1 MVIYKTTN
9 LINNKIYI
17 GQDSQNNPE
26 YFGSGKIL
34 NNAIKKYGK
43 SNFKKEILEECSS
56 KEELNE
62 REIYWINK
70 LNSMDTNI
78 GYNIATG
85 GHGGNLGKLV
95 NRKISSTIRQ
105 LYNDPNSVYNSIEY
119 KNRLSESKKGRI
131 VTEVTRK
138 KISEAQKGEKAY
150 WHGKKNDLHSTKM
163 KEKYATGDLTP
174 WNKGMK
180 YDASTKKKFSEAHQ
194 GQIPWNKE
202 KKNIYSKKTIELMS
216 AAKRG
221 KRRDDISEK
230 LKIYY
235 SKNISNQCKS
245 IIDTRTSKVYSKV
258 IELRKE
264 LGLSE
269 YMYKQLLIKG
279 ILIWNDKK

>member
-9 LINNKIYI
+9 LINNKIYV
-17 GQDSQNNPE
+17 GQDSHNNPA
-26 YFGSGKIL
+26 YLGSGKIL

-43 SNFKKEILEECSS
+43 DNFKKEILEECSS
-56 KEELNE
+56 KKELNE

-70 LNSMDTNI
+70 LNSTDTNV

-85 GHGGNLGKLV
+85 GHGGNLGELV
-95 NRKISSTIRQ
+95 NKKIASTIRQ
-105 LYNDPNSVYNSIEY
+105 LYNDPNSVYNSTEY
-119 KNRLSESKKGRI
+119 KNRLSKGQEGRI

-150 WHGKKNDLHSTKM
+150 WYGKKNDLHSTKM
-163 KEKYATGDLTP
+163 REKYATGELTP

-180 YDASTKKKFSEAHQ
+180 YDDSTKKKFSEAHQ
-194 GQIPWNKE
+194 GQIPWNKG
-202 KKNIYSKKTIELMS
+202 KKDIYSEKTKELMS

-221 KRRDDISEK
+221 IPRADISEK

-235 SKNISNQCKS
+235 SKNLSVQCKS
-245 IIDTRTSKVYSKV
+245 IIDTRTGKVYDK
-258 IELRKE
+258 IIALREE
-264 LGLSE
+264 LGLTE
-269 YMYKQLLIKG
+269 YMYKKLLTKG

>member
-17 GQDSQNNPE
+17 GQDSRNNPE

-56 KEELNE
+56 KEELND

-70 LNSMDTNI
+70 LNSMDTNV
-78 GYNIATG
+78 GYNIAIG

-95 NRKISSTIRQ
+95 NKKISKTIRQ
-105 LYNDPNSVYNSIEY
+105 LYDDPNSVYNSIEY
-119 KNRLSESKKGRI
+119 KNRLSEGQKGRI
-131 VTEVTRK
+131 VTEETRK
-138 KISEAQKGEKAY
+138 KISDAQKGDKAY
-150 WHGKKNDLHSTKM
+150 WHGKKNELHSTKM
-163 KEKYATGDLTP
+163 KEKYVSGELTP

-180 YDASTKKKFSEAHQ
+180 YDDITKQKFSEAHQ
-194 GQIPWNKE
+194 GQIPWNKG
-202 KKNIYSKKTIELMS
+202 KKNIYSEKSKELMS
-216 AAKRG
+216 AAKLG
-221 KRRDDISEK
+221 KRRADISEK

-235 SKNISNQCKS
+235 SKNISSQCKS
-245 IIDTRTSKVYSKV
+245 IIDTRTGKVYSKV

-279 ILIWNDKK
+279 DLLWNGKK